1 MTLWNSVPKLSAP
14 GSQVGKRLRPGYA
27 SLPLVLPLTNA
38 AHVRNGS
45 SMTALPVPGHT
56 ARRLHLHE
64 QQAGGLLKR
73 TRCRGGFRGSYPP
86 AAEMGLASRTGG
98 FAKACVNPCTPQ
110 CFHNGQRRTLL
121 LNRREDSSGLR
132 TNVADETGGGE
143 TRGVNL
149 RDHLQSRDDHFNSL
163 LTLRTGRQ
171 AECFL

>member
-14 GSQVGKRLRPGYA
+14 GSQAGIRQRPGYA
-27 SLPLVLPLTNA
+27 SLRLVFPLTNS

-45 SMTALPVPGHT
+45 SMTALPVPGQA

-73 TRCRGGFRGSYPP
+73 TRWRGGFRGSYPP
-86 AAEMGLASRTGG
+86 AAEMDLASRTGG
-98 FAKACVNPCTPQ
+98 FAKACVNPCTPTVFSQ
-110 CFHNGQRRTLL
+110 PPTANSAPKSQRRQP
-121 LNRREDSSGLR
+121 R

-149 RDHLQSRDDHFNSL
+149 RDHLQSGDDHFNSL
-163 LTLRTGRQ
+163 FTLRTGRQ